1 MSNPL
6 TSIKT
11 PGEILFGP
19 GASKQLPDRVKTF
32 GASGVVV
39 VTDPGLVKAGV
50 VGQITD
56 LLRAE
61 AIPFEIFDRVRPD
74 PDIASVD
81 FCLELIN
88 SSRANLIVGL
98 GGGSALDVAKMAAA
112 LKLNGGKVADYVGV
126 DKLPRKGLPTILLPT
141 TSGTGS
147 EVSPIA
153 VLTERKK
160 ENMKMGV
167 VSPYFLAD
175 IAIVDPVLTFSCPA
189 SVTAASGMDTL
200 THAIEEYTNKF
211 ASPIIDTLAL
221 EAISLVLIHLKRCID
236 QPENLEA
243 RQAMSLA
250 SLYGGLGLGPVN
262 TAAVHALAY
271 PLGGLFD
278 IPHGLANSILLPY
291 VLEFNRPACLDRLD
305 RIAVLM
311 GIQVEAAK
319 EDRVTSLIETIKTL
333 SRQVGIPAQ
342 LREIKIPEEAIP
354 RMAESAMTVQRLL
367 KNNPRDV
374 SVEDAEQIYRSA
386 Y

>member
-1 MSNPL
+1 MPL
-6 TSIKT
+6 TSIRT

-19 GASKQLPDRVKTF
+19 DASKQLPDRAKTF
-32 GASGVVV
+32 NPSGVVV

-61 AIPFEIFDRVRPD
+61 AIPFEIFDQVRPD
-74 PDIASVD
+74 PDIESVD
-81 FCLELIN
+81 FCLKLIN

-112 LKLNGGKVADYVGV
+112 LQVTGGKVADYVGV
-126 DKLPRKGLPTILLPT
+126 DRLPEKGLPTILLPT

-153 VLTERKK
+153 VLTERKE

-167 VSPYFLAD
+167 VSPYLLAD
-175 IAIVDPVLTFSCPA
+175 VAIVDPLLTFSCPA

-221 EAISLVLIHLKRCID
+221 EAITLVMGHLKQCID

-291 VLEFNRPACLDRLD
+291 VLEFNRPACLDWLD
-305 RIAVLM
+305 RIARRLE
-311 GIQVEAAK
+311 IQPGAEK
-319 EDRVTSLIETIKTL
+319 EDRVTALIENIKSL
-333 SRQVGIPAQ
+333 SREVGIPAH
-342 LREIKIPEEAIP
+342 LCELKIPEGTIGQ
-354 RMAESAMTVQRLL
+354 MAKSAMTVQRLL
-367 KNNPRDV
+367 KNNPRDI
-374 SVEDAEQIYRSA
+374 SLADAEQIYRNA
-386 Y
+386 YR